1 MNDEEYYNF
10 VRPYA
15 DAMQMLLTRLD
26 VLNHNLYGKSDS
38 RPIHY
43 IQNRIKKK
51 KSLEEKLIRRGKE
64 PTVDNAK
71 DYLQDIA
78 GVRIICYFV
87 DDIYNLAKSLK
98 RQADLIV
105 IREQDYIK
113 APKPNGYRSY
123 HLIVGVPVY
132 CMDGMEYFPVE
143 VQLRTLSM
151 DFWAS
156 MEHRISYK
164 KERADKEEL
173 TTELLGYAN
182 QLQEIEK
189 SFESHNEIGKLKEP
203 EKMEKRYGK
212 AGEYGQS
219 NHFITKRR
227 TDMEKRKFEK
237 LGIETSLLGFGCMRF
252 PATPDGK
259 IDEPRAEKLLDRAI
273 AAGVNYIDTAYPYHN
288 GDSEPFVG
296 KVLQKYDR
304 NSFYLATKLPVW
316 AIESVDDAKR
326 IFAEQLERLRTDHI
340 DFYLM
345 HAMSKERWDK
355 VKELGIVEFCEQ
367 LKAEGKIRYLGFS
380 FHDTYEAF
388 EEVLRGRDWDFCQI
402 QYNYMDTEEQAGDKG
417 YALAEEL
424 GIPMVIME
432 PVKGGSLANFSDDI
446 NAKFKA
452 MDKDASIASWAF
464 RWVGSH
470 SNAKVILSGMSSEE
484 QVEDNLKTFSNFK
497 PLNEAEEKMISEIVS
512 DLQGR
517 VQNGCT
523 GCRYCMPC
531 PAGVNIPQNFA
542 LWNKYHIYGTYDHV
556 KNAWEKDLK
565 DEEKAKCCVKCGKC
579 EKVCPQHL
587 SIRRDLELAQK
598 DLDSA
603 AAAQE

>member
-1 MNDEEYYNF
+1 
-10 VRPYA
+10 
-15 DAMQMLLTRLD
+15 
-26 VLNHNLYGKSDS
+26 
-38 RPIHY
+38 
-43 IQNRIKKK
+43 
-51 KSLEEKLIRRGKE
+51 
-64 PTVDNAK
+64 
-71 DYLQDIA
+71 
-78 GVRIICYFV
+78 
-87 DDIYNLAKSLK
+87 
-98 RQADLIV
+98 
-105 IREQDYIK
+105 
-113 APKPNGYRSY
+113 
-123 HLIVGVPVY
+123 
-132 CMDGMEYFPVE
+132 
-143 VQLRTLSM
+143 
-151 DFWAS
+151 
-156 MEHRISYK
+156 
-164 KERADKEEL
+164 
-173 TTELLGYAN
+173 
-182 QLQEIEK
+182 
-189 SFESHNEIGKLKEP
+189 
-203 EKMEKRYGK
+203 
-212 AGEYGQS
+212 
-219 NHFITKRR
+219 
-227 TDMEKRKFEK
+227 MEKRKLEK
-237 LGIETSLLGFGCMRF
+237 LGVETSLLGYGCMRF
-252 PATPDGK
+252 PMTADGK
-259 IDEPRAEKLLDRAI
+259 IDEAEAEKLLDTAL
-273 AAGVNYIDTAYPYHN
+273 AAGINYIDTAWPYHN
-288 GDSEPFVG
+288 GESEPFVG
-296 KVLQKYDR
+296 KVLSKYPRD
-304 NSFYLATKLPVW
+304 SYYLATKLPVW
-316 AIESVDDAKR
+316 LVKSLDEVDTYLEK
-326 IFAEQLERLRTDHI
+326 QLERLRTDHI

-345 HAMSKERWDK
+345 HSLDKEDWDRMVEMGT
-355 VKELGIVEFCEQ
+355 VKRLEE

-380 FHDTYEAF
+380 FHDKYEVF
-388 EEVLRGRDWDFCQI
+388 EEILNYRDWDFCQI
-402 QYNYMDTEEQAGDKG
+402 QLNYMDTDIQAGLKG
-417 YALAEEL
+417 YEL
-424 GIPMVIME
+424 TAKKNIPLVIME

-497 PLNEAEEKMISEIVS
+497 PLDEAEEKMISEIVS